1 MKPITLLFW
10 LIFGWFAPFFAII
23 ALYLIA
29 MSAIIWLGVQ
39 IFVWVCQGSLKLV
52 GIAIKKVGLYWKKRQ
67 AKQAEQ
73 LVFAEPAKQIEEA
86 KL

>member
-29 MSAIIWLGVQ
+29 MSAILWLLVQ
-39 IFVWVCQGSLKLV
+39 IFVLCFQGALKLV
-52 GIAIKKVGLYWKKRQ
+52 GIAIKKVGLYWENRQ
-67 AKQAEQ
+67 ERRQEQ
-73 LVFAEPAKQIEEA
+73 LMFAGAVKQIEEDE
-86 KL
+86 L